1 MPKPYCPP
9 YPPPSPLPK
18 NAAVCW
24 LGTVIAGR
32 KKMGGRLKSCGCC
45 GCCASTDVNVAQARA
60 PIAAAKASAYVRVS
74 DIIFVVVCCLL
85 FVVIPVT

>member
-1 MPKPYCPP
+1 MGVIPKPYWPP

-18 NAAVCW
+18 NAALCW
-24 LGTVIAGR
+24 LGTVIDGR

-45 GCCASTDVNVAQARA
+45 GCCASTDVVAQARA

-74 DIIFVVVCCLL
+74 DIILL
-85 FVVIPVT
+85 FVVCLLLLLYL